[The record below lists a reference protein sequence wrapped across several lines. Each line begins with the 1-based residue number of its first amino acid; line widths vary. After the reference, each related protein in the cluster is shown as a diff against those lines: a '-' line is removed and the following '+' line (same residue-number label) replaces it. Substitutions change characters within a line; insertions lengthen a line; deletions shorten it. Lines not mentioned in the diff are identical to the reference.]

1 MDSKIK
7 EDANFLCEQKLNY
20 EDLCWM
26 LAEIQLKY
34 NKGYD
39 NVSENEIKIKAEEL
53 KRSSLKNDEIC
64 WKIAELNH
72 LASESK

>member
-1 MDSKIK
+1 MDLKIK
-7 EDANFLCEQKLNY
+7 EDANFLCEQNLLY

-34 NKGYD
+34 NKGYN
-39 NVSENEIKIKAEEL
+39 NVSETEIKNKAEEL
-53 KRSSLKNDEIC
+53 KKSALKNDEIC

-72 LASESK
+72 LASGSK

>member
-7 EDANFLCEQKLNY
+7 EDANFLCEQKLAH

-34 NKGYD
+34 DKGYE
-39 NVSENEIKIKAEEL
+39 NVSENEIKNKAEEL
-53 KRSSLKNDEIC
+53 KRSSLKNEEMC
-64 WKIAELNH
+64 WKIVELNH
-72 LASESK
+72 LASESQ

>member
-7 EDANFLCEQKLNY
+7 EDANFLFEQKYTY

-39 NVSENEIKIKAEEL
+39 NVSESAIKNKAEEL
-53 KRSSLKNDEIC
+53 KKSSLKNDDIC

-72 LASESK
+72 LASENE